1 MIFNCKPLTEC
12 FTTDFSWSFKCSVM
26 ANNTHWLF
34 PVGDL
39 MSCSQL
45 MLLPSNIPF
54 SLFLSSQLKNS
65 PGLGFV
71 GIIFNDNCPFL

>member
-1 MIFNCKPLTEC
+1 
-12 FTTDFSWSFKCSVM
+12 M

-65 PGLGFV
+65 PGLEFV
-71 GIIFNDNCPFL
+71 GIIFNDNCPLLALTK